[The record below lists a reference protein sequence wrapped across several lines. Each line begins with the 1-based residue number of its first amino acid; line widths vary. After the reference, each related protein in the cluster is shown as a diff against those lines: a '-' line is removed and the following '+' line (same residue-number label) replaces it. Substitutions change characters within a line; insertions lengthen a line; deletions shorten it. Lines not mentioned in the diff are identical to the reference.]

1 MSHLTKRVPRGR
13 DMTVWQTF
21 LIFVTRLAFYTYY
34 YISSE
39 TIFSL
44 EILVL
49 SRIIINFAADIEMT
63 PYYIYK
69 ELSNYI

>member
-1 MSHLTKRVPRGR
+1 MSHLTKRVPRER

-34 YISSE
+34 YITSE

-63 PYYIYK
+63 T
-69 ELSNYI
+69 

>member
-34 YISSE
+34 YITSE

-63 PYYIYK
+63 PYYILK
-69 ELSNYI
+69 FRK

>member
-34 YISSE
+34 YITSE

-69 ELSNYI
+69 ELFNYI